1 MKDVDLL
8 VFGSGSLTRALVLAL
23 ATWQGGRMS
32 IALAGRNS
40 EALSELVILAAA
52 RSAALDVPL
61 TQYVIHCDYSED
73 SLSDVFDRVRPR
85 VVLVL
90 ASKQSPW
97 RMSSRWGAIVSTA
110 GYGITLPLQAVLA
123 DRVIREANR
132 RCPNSVCLNGC
143 YPDVSN
149 HVLKERGLRIAG
161 GIGNIA
167 IVDAL
172 LRHLHP
178 GRRVQLIA
186 HHAHVAALI
195 RGDWRGMEP
204 PSVWLDGIA
213 QPPLESAKLC
223 EQVTLPASDALNQ
236 VTGAAAIPMLRAL
249 AGCGE
254 PWVGHAPG
262 VGGLIGGSPA
272 RASSGALQTMMPPD
286 ISLDSL
292 NSINQSSCRFDGL
305 SVHGDSYS
313 LAADAK
319 DLERRFG
326 LPLPDS
332 VIHWRAGSLEE
343 QAARLEDLRASAD
356 RLG

>member
-1 MKDVDLL
+1 MRDVDLL
-8 VFGSGSLTRALVLAL
+8 VFGSGSLTSALVLAL
-23 ATWQGGRMS
+23 ATWRGGQMS

-40 EALSELVILAAA
+40 EALSELTVLAAA
-52 RSAALDVPL
+52 RSAALDVRL
-61 TQYVIHCDYSED
+61 TQYVIHCDYSEQ
-73 SLSDVFDRVRPR
+73 SLSDVFNKVRPR

-97 RMSSRWGAIVSTA
+97 KMSSRWGALVSAA

-149 HVLKERGLRIAG
+149 HVLKERGLQVAG

-167 IVDAL
+167 IIDAL
-172 LRHLHP
+172 LRHVHP

-204 PSVWLDGIA
+204 PSVWLDDVA
-213 QPPLESAKLC
+213 QDPLESSKMC
-223 EQVTLPASDALNQ
+223 QQMTLPASDALNQ

-262 VGGLIGGSPA
+262 IDGLIGGSPA
-272 RASSGALQTMMPPD
+272 RASYGTLQAMMPPG
-286 ISLDSL
+286 ISPDRL
-292 NSINQSSCRFDGL
+292 NSINQSACRFDGL
-305 SVHGDSYS
+305 SVQGDRYS
-313 LAADAK
+313 LAVDAK
-319 DLERRFG
+319 DLEQRFG

-332 VIHWRAGSLEE
+332 VIHWRAESLEE
-343 QAARLEDLRASAD
+343 QAERLENLRASAE
-356 RLG
+356 RLC